1 MACNCSNSCDCNDGI
16 ELLVGTNGQD
26 APTITNITVNA
37 DNTIT
42 FTFSDSSSIT
52 TSEINV
58 NDPSSLSYILSHTQD
73 EQIGGGMSVTIPA
86 NSLKTTGDK
95 LRIISTGELEE
106 ASSIALSESLA
117 PTLDGNLI
125 TSYSNDS
132 IGSTVHYRLEL
143 EAIRTN
149 TTELRFQGNLYIY
162 DRDAQDLGKITLIDN
177 IIIDSYADVNTDV
190 YDFTSDLEFVIGAN
204 KANPDF
210 VNVELIIN
218 D

>member
-1 MACNCSNSCDCNDGI
+1 MACNCSNSCGCNDGI

-52 TSEINV
+52 TSEIDV

>member
-1 MACNCSNSCDCNDGI
+1 MACNCSGSCDCNDGI
-16 ELLVGTNGQD
+16 ELLVGTTGQD

-52 TSEINV
+52 TSAIDV

-86 NSLKTTGDK
+86 NSLEATGDK
-95 LRIISTGELEE
+95 LRIISAGELEE

-125 TSYSNDS
+125 ISYLNDS

-177 IIIDSYADVNTDV
+177 VVIDSYADVSIDV